1 MPDVYIEKSPLLRM
15 HTMKTPTLIMFGTRD
30 TNVPT
35 EQGWEHF
42 RAMQQSGAAPV
53 RFPDQAL
60 AQEEEDER
68 GARLDRPL
76 PAR

>member
-1 MPDVYIEKSPLLRM
+1 MHLPEMPDVYIEKSPLFRM

-42 RAMQQSGAAPV
+42 RAMQQSGVAPV
-53 RFPDQAL
+53 RFILFLSASYYPTGSVW
-60 AQEEEDER
+60 ESF
-68 GARLDRPL
+68 
-76 PAR
+76 